1 MVIFNEHF
9 PQKLAIL
16 TFMKQQKT
24 LSEVAI
30 ALKNDKEEKKLPL
43 LQSTFEMPRKESWMD
58 AIAKIQ
64 SEADDYVKKSE
75 EINEKIND
83 LHEAVEAIDDKDCE
97 IKLSQEC
104 LLKNSE
110 SVLAIK
116 RVHQLEG
123 GDSVLE
129 YCKRND
135 KKSAKKI
142 PDMRQK
148 SKFTTV
154 AKKVSSNNVVEKK
167 AQTTAKPSSS
177 MSTLSR
183 KSLVM
188 SVKVSPSVRKILDDA
203 KEKHTSMKSRKE
215 MPMNTVTLE
224 LK

>member
-30 ALKNDKEEKKLPL
+30 ALKNDEEEKKLPL

-64 SEADDYVKKSE
+64 SEADDYVKNSE
-75 EINEKIND
+75 DINEKIND
-83 LHEAVEAIDDKDCE
+83 LHEAVDDKDCK

-154 AKKVSSNNVVEKK
+154 VKKVPSNNVVEKK

-183 KSLVM
+183 KSSVM
-188 SVKVSPSVRKILDDA
+188 SVKISQSVRKILDDA